1 MTEYKCSEKI
11 TLTKEVEFGG
21 VIYSVKVNLDVNGEC
36 NARESRSWISRD
48 YLDYDCGEFEID
60 DNSVEIDDAEIS
72 EITSIAEKLN
82 PDVEVS
88 EDVSERVEEY
98 VFDNV
103 QIFNDMI
110 LDELI
115 NGNIDWK
122 HK

>member
-1 MTEYKCSEKI
+1 MTDYKCNEKM
-11 TLTKEVEFGG
+11 TLTNEVKIDG
-21 VIYSVKVNLDVNGEC
+21 VIYKVSANLDVKGEC

-48 YLDYDCGEFEID
+48 YPDYDCGEFEID

-72 EITSIAEKLN
+72 EITNITEKLN
-82 PDVEVS
+82 PDAELS

-103 QIFNDMI
+103 QIFKDMI

-115 NGNIDWK
+115 NGNIDWI

>member
-1 MTEYKCSEKI
+1 M
-11 TLTKEVEFGG
+11 TLTREVEVNG
-21 VIYSVKVNLDVNGEC
+21 VIYSVKVNLDVKGEC
-36 NARESRSWISRD
+36 NAKESRSWTSRD

-72 EITSIAEKLN
+72 EITSITEKLN
-82 PDVEVS
+82 PDAELS

-103 QIFNDMI
+103 QIFDDMI
-110 LDELI
+110 LDELV
-115 NGNIDWK
+115 NGDIDWE